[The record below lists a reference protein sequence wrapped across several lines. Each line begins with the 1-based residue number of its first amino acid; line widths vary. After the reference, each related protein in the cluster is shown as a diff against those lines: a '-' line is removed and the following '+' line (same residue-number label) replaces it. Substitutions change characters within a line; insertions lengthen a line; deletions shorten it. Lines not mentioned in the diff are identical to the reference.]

1 MTRNNQPEIEI
12 FTPGARDNFDAVIP
26 VRDNLQQR
34 SARRSSQRSYDDV
47 LPSFQHLDLG
57 GKKEKGKDRRRSLDF
72 EAGKITRRRS
82 SGGSKRPSLYY
93 YEYYRF
99 QKRSDDWTVADRF
112 PIKAPQ
118 DELEKRVTKSK
129 SRNKVLDSMTGM
141 HPLRRDQVNRLLKQ
155 KNGDERDQDAE
166 WVPVL
171 IETKRQQARKVLT
184 FDIIIAQAVSPGGY
198 ASRDR
203 RVSFIGERSDLREPI
218 RSKSKDKYKDTSY
231 NRRSNDYDNDPFDN
245 GRVFAED
252 GRPIDHGGPFDGP
265 KSHRQPVQLDPVG
278 GPIPGLQPTRPAPIG
293 WHDPIRPEEVPPDMH
308 HNQPLEILPNNH
320 QPHGGQAGTG
330 VLNLDELLGNSEG
343 GGGGGDGP
351 QRFDHPRRESFAGA
365 GPGEMRPTGPD
376 RPRSRD
382 RRQSGSRGPRPT
394 KIYRDRGQQDRREY
408 GRRNQYADSSVDD
421 EDDVVSIFF
430 DRDDRSSIS
439 SCGGEEH
446 ERLIERR
453 GSLKQRPS
461 LRRAEPTYREHH
473 RRCASDYPPRRYVVI
488 ESARTPRRALPE
500 RRQTIASTGLR
511 RITYPG
517 KDWRERDIIDE
528 PLSPVFTQRSYSPSP
543 GGRRESRGPPP
554 ELIFPEELVGKDRRA
569 DDYLGPINRQ
579 QESRNRENGL
589 RRGDRESDEWD
600 RGWAGD
606 PFS

>member
-12 FTPGARDNFDAVIP
+12 FTPGARDHFDDVIP

-34 SARRSSQRSYDDV
+34 SARRPSQRSYDDV
-47 LPSFQHLDLG
+47 LPSFQRLDLG

-72 EAGKITRRRS
+72 EAGKITRRRP

-93 YEYYRF
+93 EYYRF
-99 QKRSDDWTVADRF
+99 KKCGDDWTVADRI

-118 DELEKRVTKSK
+118 DELEKRVNKSK
-129 SRNKVLDSMTGM
+129 SRNTVLDSMTGM
-141 HPLRRDQVNRLLKQ
+141 LPLRCDQVNRLLKE
-155 KNGDERDQDAE
+155 KNGDERDPDAE

-171 IETKRQQARKVLT
+171 IETKKQLDRKVLV
-184 FDIIIAQAVSPGGY
+184 FDIIIAQAVRPGGY
-198 ASRDR
+198 ASGDR

-218 RSKSKDKYKDTSY
+218 RSKSKDKYKDPSS
-231 NRRSNDYDNDPFDN
+231 NRRSNDYDNDPFDDR
-245 GRVFAED
+245 RVFTQD
-252 GRPIDHGGPFDGP
+252 GRPIDHGGPSDGP

-278 GPIPGLQPTRPAPIG
+278 GPIPGLQPMRPAPIG
-293 WHDPIRPEEVPPDMH
+293 WHDPIRPEEGPPDMH

-343 GGGGGDGP
+343 GGGGGP

-365 GPGEMRPTGPD
+365 GPGEMRPMGPD
-376 RPRSRD
+376 RQRSRD

-421 EDDVVSIFF
+421 EDEVVSIFF

-439 SCGGEEH
+439 SYGSEEH
-446 ERLIERR
+446 ERPIERR

-461 LRRAEPTYREHH
+461 LRRGEPTYREHH
-473 RRCASDYPPRRYVVI
+473 RRRASDYPVRRYVFI
-488 ESARTPRRALPE
+488 EPARTPRRARPE
-500 RRQTIASTGLR
+500 RRQSIAWTAPR
-511 RITYPG
+511 RITYPT
-517 KDWRERDIIDE
+517 KDWRDRDIIDE
-528 PLSPVFTQRSYSPSP
+528 PLSPVFTQRSYSPGP
-543 GGRRESRGPPP
+543 GGRRESRGLPP
-554 ELIFPEELVGKDRRA
+554 ELIYPEDLRGKDHRA
-569 DDYLGPINRQ
+569 DDYLGPIDRQ
-579 QESRNRENGL
+579 RENGL
-589 RRGDRESDEWD
+589 RRGDREPDEWD
-600 RGWAGD
+600 REWD
-606 PFS
+606 RP